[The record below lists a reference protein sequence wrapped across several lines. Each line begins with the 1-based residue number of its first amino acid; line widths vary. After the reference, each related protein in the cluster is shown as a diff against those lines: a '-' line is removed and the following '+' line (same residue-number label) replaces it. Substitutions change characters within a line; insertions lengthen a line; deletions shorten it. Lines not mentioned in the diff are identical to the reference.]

1 MLGHSFTLQGKDN
14 EDRGEVETVPELS
27 SHIILVEVM
36 IIQSAN
42 IIYVNK
48 IFIRNSTTST
58 KIE

>member
-1 MLGHSFTLQGKDN
+1 MLGRSFTLKGKCK
-14 EDRGEVETVPELS
+14 DRGEVETVPEPS
-27 SHIILVEVM
+27 PHIILVEVM
-36 IIQSAN
+36 IKQSAN

>member
-1 MLGHSFTLQGKDN
+1 MLGRSFTLKGKCN
-14 EDRGEVETVPELS
+14 EDRGEVETVPEPS
-27 SHIILVEVM
+27 PHIILVEVM
-36 IIQSAN
+36 IKQSAN